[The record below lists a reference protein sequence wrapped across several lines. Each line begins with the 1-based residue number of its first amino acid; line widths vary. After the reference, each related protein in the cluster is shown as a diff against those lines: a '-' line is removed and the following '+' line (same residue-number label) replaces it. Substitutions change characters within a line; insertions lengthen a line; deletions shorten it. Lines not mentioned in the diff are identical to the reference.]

1 MASLLPHKRQH
12 LQDGWN
18 LRDSRERI
26 TAYVRTAFYTRSGCV
41 FSTDTRDIGKYMLRT
56 CCHTPRSNCT
66 SAVFAACD
74 SSVGPGIRMRPHWNA
89 HAIPHLPRLGAHAK
103 FRGRTPVL
111 LQDPLS

>member
-1 MASLLPHKRQH
+1 
-12 LQDGWN
+12 
-18 LRDSRERI
+18 
-26 TAYVRTAFYTRSGCV
+26 
-41 FSTDTRDIGKYMLRT
+41 MLG
-56 CCHTPRSNCT
+56 T